1 MRPSRYACSISAT
14 DLRSAARLAPG
25 THTIVSNYTRDFV
38 QAAILNDD
46 WYHAVG
52 THGYWAEAE
61 VCATPGWVQMY
72 FKWHFQ
78 DYYDFNGT
86 PLERLHKVC
95 SAQDYETIGTAST
108 GIRVTK

>member
-1 MRPSRYACSISAT
+1 
-14 DLRSAARLAPG
+14 
-25 THTIVSNYTRDFV
+25 
-38 QAAILNDD
+38 
-46 WYHAVG
+46 
-52 THGYWAEAE
+52 
-61 VCATPGWVQMY
+61 MY